1 MGKRINPKR
10 PSLRDVSIFER
21 VAVAGQRQSV
31 VARECG
37 LSRQRVNRICDR
49 VGSLVFR
56 ELIDNVAEHRRQTL
70 LRLENLYCEALK
82 AWNESKAVRC
92 LTEARLALADVRRM
106 CGLDMPEKEILEL
119 RTTQQ
124 IYAEIKT
131 YAREEL
137 EQLATLARLHSQ
149 GTVRLIPISEDRGG
163 GLMVEM
169 VETKSK
175 TMC

>member
-10 PSLRDVSIFER
+10 PSPRDVAIFER
-21 VAVAGQRQSV
+21 VAVGGERQSV

-56 ELIDNVAEHRRQTL
+56 ELIDNVAAHRRQTL

-82 AWNESKAVRC
+82 AWTESKAVRC

-106 CGLDMPEKEILEL
+106 CGLDTPEKEILEL

-131 YAREEL
+131 YSREEL
-137 EQLATLARLHSQ
+137 KKMATLARLHNQ
-149 GTVRLIPISEDRGG
+149 GAVRLIPTADDRGG
-163 GLMVEM
+163 TDVVEM
-169 VETKSK
+169 VEASMP
-175 TMC
+175 TMA